1 MKKYPFSF
9 IILLLVLCPSF
20 LLAESNSS
28 KKTKTSETVIP
39 SHEQKGKKT
48 PQKANLPETILPT
61 KRTIRNTVILKGFI
75 EDPDAITVSID
86 TQNWGELRVS
96 NPPNHGKEV
105 KKGEEILSLDLD
117 KRIALL

>member
-1 MKKYPFSF
+1 MKKYPFSL

-28 KKTKTSETVIP
+28 KKTKTSETVIS

-61 KRTIRNTVILKGFI
+61 KKTIRNTVILKGFI

-86 TQNWGELRVS
+86 TQNWQFRQGHLCW
-96 NPPNHGKEV
+96 
-105 KKGEEILSLDLD
+105 
-117 KRIALL
+117 